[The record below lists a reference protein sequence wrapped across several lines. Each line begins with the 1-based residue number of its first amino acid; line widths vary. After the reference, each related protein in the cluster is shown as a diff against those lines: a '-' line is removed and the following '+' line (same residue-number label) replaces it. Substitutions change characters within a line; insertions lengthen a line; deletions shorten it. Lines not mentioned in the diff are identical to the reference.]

1 MIPRRVSKQLKIGDV
16 TIGGGA
22 PIRVQSMTTAFTRDV
37 EATVAEILRLAEAGC
52 EIVRV
57 AVPHK
62 EDADA
67 LPEIRKRS
75 PIPVIADIHFDYRL
89 ALTRLGSRCGRA
101 ALESRQHR
109 QQREDAHGGERGQ
122 GPPGADA
129 HWCQRRVV
137 GIAAHT

>member
-67 LPEIRKRS
+67 LTGNS
-75 PIPVIADIHFDYRL
+75 QALADSGDCRHSL
-89 ALTRLGSRCGRA
+89 
-101 ALESRQHR
+101 
-109 QQREDAHGGERGQ
+109 
-122 GPPGADA
+122 
-129 HWCQRRVV
+129 
-137 GIAAHT
+137 